1 MTIEEKQESRLN
13 DYLDNPDSALW
24 KLALP
29 VMAGMGIQTLYT
41 IVDMIFI
48 GRISGLAIAAVAFNM
63 PLFFFVLGLTMG
75 LGSGVTASIA
85 RFIGARD
92 KKNAD
97 NAAEH
102 AVIMGLVISFV
113 LTTIGL
119 IWGKQILLTI
129 GATDDVINMSWSYL
143 RIICYGLP
151 FMVFSAFFRSILV
164 GEGDTKFP
172 MTVAAFGTVLN
183 IILDPIFIFTLKM
196 GVSGA
201 AWATAISQFV
211 VFIIFIYMLFVKE
224 HSYIRFRMKDF
235 SPSAFIINDIIKVGL
250 PASLSMV
257 IMSIGQ
263 LVFNRILVFFST
275 DVVAAYQ
282 VAGRIDMLIFLPI
295 MSISYA
301 LTTLV
306 GMFFGAKRMGRLKH
320 IIYYGLSRSFMIA
333 VVTSTLV
340 YFLAPTLIK
349 SFTHVEPIQE
359 VAITYLRLMA
369 MVYPAIAIAMPCG
382 RILQGFGLGLPT
394 LIITMIRVLI
404 VATPLSLFF
413 VFIQNKPVEW
423 VWYSMMIS
431 AAVSFVV
438 ALGWVMWAIKKY
450 SVFPSELEQEKIQ
463 LEANQQ
469 SNEIPY

>member
-13 DYLDNPDSALW
+13 EYLDNPDKAIW
-24 KLALP
+24 KLAIP

-48 GRISGLAIAAVAFNM
+48 GKIGGLAIAAVAFNM

-92 KKNAD
+92 KMNAD
-97 NAAEH
+97 NSAEH
-102 AVIMGLVISFV
+102 AVVMGLIISFV
-113 LTTIGL
+113 ITTAGL
-119 IWGKQILLTI
+119 IWGKEILLSI
-129 GATDDVINMSWSYL
+129 GATADVINMSWTYL

-183 IILDPIFIFTLKM
+183 IILDPIFIFTLDM
-196 GVSGA
+196 GVAGA
-201 AWATAISQFV
+201 AWATALSQLI

-235 SPSAFIINDIIKVGL
+235 SPSLFIIRDIIKVGL
-250 PASLSMV
+250 PASISMV

-263 LVFNRILVFFST
+263 LVFNKILVFFST
-275 DVVAAYQ
+275 DTVAAYQ
-282 VAGRIDMLIFLPI
+282 IAGRIDMVVFLPI
-295 MSISYA
+295 LSISYG

-306 GMFFGAKRMGRLKH
+306 GMFFGAKRFGRLKH

-333 VVTSTLV
+333 LVTSTMV
-340 YFLAPTLIK
+340 FLAAPQLVTI
-349 SFTHVEPIQE
+349 FTHDRLIQE
-359 VAITYLRLMA
+359 TATTYLRLMSI
-369 MVYPAIAIAMPCG
+369 VYPLISVALPCG

-394 LIITMIRVLI
+394 LVITLIRVLL
-404 VATPLSLFF
+404 VATPLSWFF
-413 VFIQNKPVEW
+413 IFVQNRPVEW

-431 AAVSFVV
+431 AVIAFSTAVS
-438 ALGWVMWAIKKY
+438 WVLWAIKKY
-450 SVFPSELEQEKIQ
+450 SVQPVEGDHVKTQFEP
-463 LEANQQ
+463 N
-469 SNEIPY
+469 